1 MRRSLFC
8 MRAAVK
14 SFRPVPGMKSRTPST
29 SIGEH
34 DSVPNRKQNVLDP
47 LAFLNPIVQ
56 SGTRSRVVILWTETP
71 PAPQHVVQ
79 YNKPALPHQINGA
92 IVVVAVTFFVSV
104 DKTEIEW
111 SL

>member
-1 MRRSLFC
+1 

-14 SFRPVPGMKSRTPST
+14 SFLAGTLQKPRASST

-34 DSVPNRKQNVLDP
+34 DSVPNGKQNVLDP
-47 LAFLNPIVQ
+47 MVFLNPIVQ
-56 SGTRSRVVILWTETP
+56 SGNRPRVLILWTENP
-71 PAPQHVVQ
+71 AAPQHVVQ

>member
-1 MRRSLFC
+1 

-14 SFRPVPGMKSRTPST
+14 SFSAGTRQKPRTSST

-34 DSVPNRKQNVLDP
+34 DSVPNGKQNVLDP
-47 LAFLNPIVQ
+47 LVFLNPIVQ
-56 SGTRSRVVILWTETP
+56 SGNRPRVLIPWAENP
-71 PAPQHVVQ
+71 AAPQHVVEH
-79 YNKPALPHQINGA
+79 NKPALPHQINGA
-92 IVVVAVTFFVSV
+92 IVVVAVTFLIRI